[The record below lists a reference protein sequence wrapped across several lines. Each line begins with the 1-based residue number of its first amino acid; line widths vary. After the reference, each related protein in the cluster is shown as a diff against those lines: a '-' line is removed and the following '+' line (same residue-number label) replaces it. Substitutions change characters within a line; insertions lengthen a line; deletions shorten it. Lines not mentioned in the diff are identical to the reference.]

1 MSRRDFAFRKENFV
15 LIACAVVLIIIGFM
29 LMSGGGSGDESFNPE
44 IFSTRRIV
52 VAPIVTVIGFL
63 GVIVGIL
70 KKGKNIFGKQK
81 IGLKNEWVRS
91 FGPWLVTRIY

>member
-1 MSRRDFAFRKENFV
+1 MNRDMSRKDFDFRKENLV

-70 KKGKNIFGKQK
+70 KKGKEHIWETENRV
-81 IGLKNEWVRS
+81 EE
-91 FGPWLVTRIY
+91 

>member
-1 MSRRDFAFRKENFV
+1 MCSRINYNR
-15 LIACAVVLIIIGFM
+15 FM

-70 KKGKNIFGKQK
+70 KKGKEH
-81 IGLKNEWVRS
+81 IGETENRVEE
-91 FGPWLVTRIY
+91 